1 VPAVR
6 ASFFAFASD
15 LRDEGTETVLENVQ
29 ERAGA
34 DGLTLA
40 VAYHDARDVF
50 PHNPVRRV
58 RFLEPG
64 RVFFRP
70 DPARYRGLLLQPV
83 VSELVAGGCPLSEA
97 AAATSRRGLRL
108 TAWTVLLHSDL
119 LGFEHPSCAPRNAF
133 GDPYL
138 TDLCPANPD
147 VRAYVRALVGDV
159 ARRDVEV
166 VQTESLHFH
175 VLAHGYHHERFF
187 EDVGALG
194 AELLGL
200 CFCEH
205 CLAAADARGVDG
217 AGLQRFVREELERRF
232 AGVVAGGAEE
242 VGRDELGALAG
253 GEMAGYVEARTET
266 VATLIEE
273 AVASAA
279 EGGARL
285 VVEDLSGAI
294 KGYATGRPAGPPA
307 AASAWRLGLDLR
319 RAAEAGAGV
328 MAIAYA
334 EDPERVRLDLEAY
347 RTAGP
352 VAGVALRPMP
362 PDCGSADN
370 LARKVAVARE
380 AGVEE
385 IGLYHYGLCRLS
397 ALDWTRTALHGADG
411 RARA

>member
-1 VPAVR
+1 VR

-15 LRDEGTETVLENVQ
+15 LRDEGVETVLGNVQ
-29 ERAGA
+29 GRAGA

-70 DPARYRGLLLQPV
+70 DPGRYRGLLLQPV
-83 VSELVAGGCPLSEA
+83 VSELVADGCPLAEA
-97 AAATSRRGLRL
+97 AAATSRRDMRL
-108 TAWTVLLHSDL
+108 TAWAVLLHNDL

-147 VRAYVRALVGDV
+147 VRAYVRALVEDV

-166 VQTESLHFH
+166 VQVESLHFH

-200 CFCEH
+200 CFCGH
-205 CLAAADARGVDG
+205 CVAAADARGVDG
-217 AGLQRFVREELERRF
+217 AGLQRFVRAELERRF
-232 AGVVAGGAEE
+232 AAAPGADDAGLA
-242 VGRDELGALAG
+242 ELGALAG
-253 GEMAGYVEARTET
+253 GEMAGYLEARTET

-285 VVEDLSGAI
+285 VVQDLAGAI
-294 KGYATGRPAGPPA
+294 EGYATGRPAGAPV

-319 RAAEAGAGV
+319 RAAAAGAGV
-328 MAIAYA
+328 MALAYA
-334 EDPERVRLDLEAY
+334 EDPDRVRLDLEAY
-347 RTAGP
+347 RS
-352 VAGVALRPMP
+352 VAPLTGVAFRPMP
-362 PDCGSADN
+362 PDCRSTEN
-370 LARKVAVARE
+370 LARKVRLARE
-380 AGVEE
+380 HDVEE
-385 IGLYHYGLCRLS
+385 VGLYHYGLCRLS
-397 ALDWTRTALHGADG
+397 ALDWTRAALTAPSGPREG
-411 RARA
+411 S